1 MSNFVCHVRPCP
13 TRTTYKKMRVEIK
26 LESFFFL
33 YNCATMEFADKQNG
47 KDMKPPVKIA
57 KLIGIPYH
65 YVLYTFYFS
74 LWVKIAQH

>member
-1 MSNFVCHVRPCP
+1 
-13 TRTTYKKMRVEIK
+13 
-26 LESFFFL
+26 
-33 YNCATMEFADKQNG
+33 MEFADKQNG